1 MSVAIVTSAAA
12 RDLDDD
18 MAPLAVALL
27 GRGIAHEVVEWD
39 DPSVDWAGFDLVLVR
54 SVWDY
59 VHRREEFLAWA
70 ERTAALTALVNPP
83 AHLRWSSDKRYLADL
98 AASGV
103 PVVPTA
109 FAGPGEAMD
118 WPEADEIVV
127 KPAVSAGS
135 IDTAKYGR
143 DDRAAAEAHVA
154 RLHAE
159 GRVAMAQPY
168 LAAVEGERGETA
180 LVFLEGTFSHAC
192 RKGPMLVPGLA
203 IVGGLFVEED
213 MRETT
218 ATGAERGVADTA
230 LAAIPG
236 GPSLYAR
243 VDVVPDDSGA
253 PVVLELE
260 LVEPSL
266 FLAFAEGA
274 AERVAAV
281 VAARLSASG
290 ATAPA

>member
-1 MSVAIVTSAAA
+1 
-12 RDLDDD
+12 
-18 MAPLAVALL
+18 
-27 GRGIAHEVVEWD
+27 
-39 DPSVDWAGFDLVLVR
+39 
-54 SVWDY
+54 
-59 VHRREEFLAWA
+59 
-70 ERTAALTALVNPP
+70 
-83 AHLRWSSDKRYLADL
+83 
-98 AASGV
+98 
-103 PVVPTA
+103 
-109 FAGPGEAMD
+109 
-118 WPEADEIVV
+118 WPEAAEIVV

-135 IDTAKYGR
+135 MDTAKYAG
-143 DDRAAAEAHVA
+143 DDREGAGEHVA

-168 LAAVEGERGETA
+168 LAAVEAERGETA

-213 MRETT
+213 IRETT
-218 ATGAERGVADTA
+218 ASGAERAVADAA

-260 LVEPSL
+260 LVE
-266 FLAFAEGA
+266 
-274 AERVAAV
+274 
-281 VAARLSASG
+281 
-290 ATAPA
+290 